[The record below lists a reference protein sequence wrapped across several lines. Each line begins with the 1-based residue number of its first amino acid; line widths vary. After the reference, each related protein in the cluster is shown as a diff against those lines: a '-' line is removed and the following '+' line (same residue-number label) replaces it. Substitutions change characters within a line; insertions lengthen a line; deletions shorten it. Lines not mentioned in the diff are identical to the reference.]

1 MAQGVRPRSDRQGVC
16 KAAYDF
22 AVFEATDLSDGER
35 DMVRPSA
42 VQVGAC
48 HFATLAERYRRST
61 AISLLA
67 MILNCSV
74 AFWIASVRPAAS
86 TVPSRRAVP
95 ATL

>member
-22 AVFEATDLSDGER
+22 AVLEATDLSDGER

-42 VQVGAC
+42 V
-48 HFATLAERYRRST
+48 L
-61 AISLLA
+61 
-67 MILNCSV
+67 
-74 AFWIASVRPAAS
+74 AS